1 MPKTFGNPGNY
12 VLAEAR
18 RKFCRFL
25 FVALFG
31 LLILGYLCGLQH
43 GLALSKNKYAS
54 LATLALL
61 VPVAIAF
68 FTRRHIS
75 RQADSLLDQA
85 IAYRKGAEG
94 EGLTADD
101 LSNLPDTYSV
111 FHDLTHPSIG
121 GNIDHIVVGP
131 TGVFALETKNW
142 RGMVTLSGQGTLT
155 VDGKHDK
162 TKDGKAI
169 LGRALNLKKKIEAL
183 SNISTFVQAVMV
195 FPKASVSVQPETR
208 CVLTVLRLDLLE
220 EHLKRP
226 SSRPLTPAQVDTIT
240 RDLQALFKPSS
251 EGTPERDHTRG
262 LPNLRACER
271 S

>member
-25 FVALFG
+25 IGAFVV
-31 LLILGYLCGLQH
+31 LLVLGYLCGLQH
-43 GLALSKNKYAS
+43 GMALCKNKYAARAS
-54 LATLALL
+54 LALIVPVTLA
-61 VPVAIAF
+61 F
-68 FTRRHIS
+68 FVRRQIM
-75 RQADSLLDQA
+75 RQADRLMDEA

-94 EGLTADD
+94 EGLTADA
-101 LSNLPDTYSV
+101 LSTLPNTFSV

-142 RGMVTLSGQGTLT
+142 RGMVTLSGSGTIT
-155 VDGKHDK
+155 IDGQHDK

-169 LGRALNLKKKIEAL
+169 LGRAFTLNKKIEAL

-195 FPKASVSVQPETR
+195 FPKASVSVQPDTR
-208 CVLTVLRLDLLE
+208 CALAVQRLDLLE
-220 EHLKRP
+220 EYLKRP

-240 RDLQALFKPSS
+240 RDLQALFKPQSS
-251 EGTPERDHTRG
+251 RPAMTGDV
-262 LPNLRACER
+262 
-271 S
+271 

>member
-18 RKFCRFL
+18 RKFFRFIFITL
-25 FVALFG
+25 VG

-54 LATLALL
+54 LATMVLL
-61 VPVAIAF
+61 VPVAIAIF
-68 FTRRHIS
+68 ARRQMS
-75 RQADSLLDQA
+75 RQADKLMDQA

-142 RGMVTLSGQGTLT
+142 KGHVSLSGQGILT
-155 VDGKHDK
+155 VDGKHDN
-162 TKDGKAI
+162 TKHGKAI

-195 FPKASVSVQPETR
+195 FPLASVTVEPGTHCNLDVQT
-208 CVLTVLRLDLLE
+208 LKTLE
-220 EHLKRP
+220 DYLKRP
-226 SSRPLTPAQVDTIT
+226 TSRPLNPTQVATIT
-240 RDLQALFKPSS
+240 SDLQALFKPFASS
-251 EGTPERDHTRG
+251 SPE
-262 LPNLRACER
+262 
-271 S
+271 